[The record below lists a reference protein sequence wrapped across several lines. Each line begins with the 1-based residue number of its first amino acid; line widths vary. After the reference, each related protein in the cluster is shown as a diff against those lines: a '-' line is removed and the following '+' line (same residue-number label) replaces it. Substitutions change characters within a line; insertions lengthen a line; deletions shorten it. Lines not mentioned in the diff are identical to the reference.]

1 MLKLYVLNFNGIN
14 PLVDFI
20 KGSFTIVSFV
30 YKSFVLLHTPPDPF
44 HKCES
49 LMYS

>member
-1 MLKLYVLNFNGIN
+1 MLKLYVLNFNRIN

-30 YKSFVLLHTPPDPF
+30 YKLLSYSTLSLIHFVNANL
-44 HKCES
+44 
-49 LMYS
+49 